1 MDIIRLVIAKPVAV
15 TVGVILVV
23 MFGLIGASSIPIQL
37 APNVD
42 QPIITV
48 TTNWTGRSPQEI
60 VDEITK
66 EQEERLK
73 SVPNLD
79 SMRSTTSEGQASIRL
94 EFNVGSDVDRALQ
107 EVSDAL
113 RQVPEY
119 PADADEPVIKAAEGA
134 SESAIAWMI
143 IEVRPEAQARHADF
157 DPSVLFDALEKEVKP
172 FFERING
179 VAEVNIFGGRER
191 ETRVLADPQALA
203 RLGITYDDLIR
214 ALRGENV
221 NVSAGAIAEGKRD
234 FRVRVVGQY
243 ETAEQVLN
251 TIVAYRGGSPIYV
264 HDVAEVQ
271 VGYEKRR
278 GFVRGNGNSAIAMNI
293 IREAG
298 SNVMEI
304 MAQVRERREEVEA
317 EILPNLHPVVGPD
330 LQIRQVYDET
340 IYITSAIDLVKQN
353 LWIGGLLAAGVLLL
367 FLRSFVLTGVVALAI
382 PISVTGT
389 FLVLLALGRSL
400 NVISLAGLAFAV
412 GMVVDNAIVVLE
424 NIFRRLQEGD
434 PPRVA
439 AYRGAKEVWGA
450 IFASTLTTVAV
461 FIPILTI
468 QEEAG
473 QLFRDIA
480 LAVVAAVVL
489 SLLVSITVIPAAC
502 SRWLRQRTPA
512 QRAKRSGLRSLFG
525 LANLFGYLCNGLAD
539 IVHWLITG
547 WRGWSLRPLII
558 IVMTVASLFGAWA
571 LMPPLDYLPA
581 GNRNLVFGGL
591 QIPPGYSVDQR
602 IDIARRIEQRLK
614 PYLEADPTDPEEVAA
629 LPPIPRMDGPPYDGV
644 PITNYFI
651 GSFGTRLFMGARS
664 AFPEVVIPVGQLL
677 TNAMNS
683 IPDARGF
690 AQQSS
695 LFGRGADGGGNNIRV
710 EISGPDLNNVNRA
723 AAAMFGPAARKYGQ
737 VTPDPG
743 NFDLPEQEWR
753 VTLTRVGREL
763 GLTTADVGTAVRSL
777 FDGAFVGDFNL
788 EGDAIDLVV
797 VPSGGRL
804 EFKEQLQ
811 TIPVYTPAGS
821 TVPLDQVV
829 KVQPALA
836 PQEIQ
841 RIEELPSVALN
852 INPPGGA
859 PIEQVMG
866 DIQREII
873 GPVEQAGLID
883 STMRV
888 RLEGSAAKLDEVK
901 TALLG
906 SVSTGQ
912 TATWQR
918 AFNWVSM
925 LLLAAGLLVGGYGV
939 VRAARNRKPLLA
951 YGAAGALLLAVV
963 FAGLLSGV
971 ALAPELATA
980 RLVWALVVTYLL
992 MAALFESF
1000 IYPFVIMFTVPL
1012 AVVGGFAGLKI
1023 VHDMTMNDPLRA
1035 PQQLDVLTMLGFIIL
1050 IGIVVNNAILLVHQA
1065 LNFMR
1070 GDPAM
1075 GEGAPLPPLEAVT
1088 ESVRSR
1094 IRPIFMSMLTS
1105 IGGMLPL
1112 VLFPGAGS
1120 ELYRGLGSVVIG
1132 GLLVS
1137 TVFTLL
1143 LAPLL
1148 FSLVLQMAD
1157 GVNALLASRKQTE
1170 SAIPEQTPSQP
1181 EREKQPK
1188 PERELQPA

>member
-15 TVGVILVV
+15 AVGVILIV
-23 MFGLIGASSIPIQL
+23 MFGLIGATSIPIQL
-37 APNVD
+37 SPNVD
-42 QPIITV
+42 QPVITV
-48 TTNWTGRSPQEI
+48 STDWPGRSPQEI

-73 SVPNLD
+73 SIPNLD
-79 SMRSTTSEGQASIRL
+79 SMRSTTSEGSANITL
-94 EFNVGSDVDRALQ
+94 EFTVGSDIGRALQ

-119 PADADEPVIKAAEGA
+119 PADADEPVIQAAEGA

-143 IEVRPEAQARHADF
+143 IEVRPEAQGKHPDF

-172 FFERING
+172 VFERVKG

-191 ETRVLADPQALA
+191 EARVYADPQALA
-203 RLGITYDDLIR
+203 RHGLTYGELIN
-214 ALRGENV
+214 ALRSENV
-221 NVSAGAIAEGKRD
+221 NISAGAIAEGKRD
-234 FRVRVVGQY
+234 YRVRVVGQY
-243 ETAEQVLN
+243 ESADQILN

-264 HDVAEVQ
+264 HDVANVEID
-271 VGYEKRR
+271 YEKRR
-278 GFVRGNGNSAIAMNI
+278 GFVRGNGNDALALNI

-304 MAQVRERREEVEA
+304 MEQVRARRDAVERD
-317 EILPNLHPVVGPD
+317 ILPNLHPVVGPD

-340 IYITSAIDLVKQN
+340 IYITSAIDLVRQN
-353 LWIGGLLAAGVLLL
+353 LWIGGLLAAGMLML

-434 PPRVA
+434 PPRLA
-439 AYRGAKEVWGA
+439 AYRGAREVWGA

-502 SRWLRQRTPA
+502 SRWLRPRAPKSRAGRSRLRT
-512 QRAKRSGLRSLFG
+512 LFG
-525 LANLFGYLCNGLAD
+525 LTNLFAFLCNGLAD
-539 IVHWLITG
+539 LVHWLITG
-547 WRGWSLRPLII
+547 WRGWALRPAII
-558 IVMTVASLFGAWA
+558 VVMTVASLAGAWA

-591 QIPPGYSVDQR
+591 QIPPGYSVEQR
-602 IDIARRIEQRLK
+602 LEIARRIEERLK
-614 PYLEADPTDPEEVAA
+614 PYLEADPNDPDEVAA
-629 LPPIPRMDGPPYDGV
+629 LPPISRFDGPDFDGI
-644 PITNYFI
+644 PILNYFI

-664 AFPEVVIPVGQLL
+664 AYPEVVIPVGQLL

-695 LFGRGADGGGNNIRV
+695 LFGRGASGGGNNIRV
-710 EISGPDLNNVNRA
+710 EISGPVLTKVNRA
-723 AAAMFGPAARKYGQ
+723 AAAMFDPASQMYER
-737 VTPDPG
+737 VTPDPA

-753 VTLTRVGREL
+753 ITVTRIGREL
-763 GLTTADVGTAVRSL
+763 GLTTEDVGAAVRAL

-788 EGDAIDLVV
+788 DGDAIDLVV
-797 VPSGGRL
+797 VPPGGRL
-804 EFKEQLQ
+804 DFKEKLQ
-811 TIPVYTPAGS
+811 TIPIYTPAGRNI
-821 TVPLDQVV
+821 PLDQAIAIE
-829 KVQPALA
+829 PALA

-841 RIEELPSVALN
+841 RIEELPSVALD
-852 INPPGGA
+852 ISPPEGVPLG
-859 PIEQVMG
+859 QVMEAIER
-866 DIQREII
+866 DIID
-873 GPVEQAGLID
+873 PVKQAGLID

-888 RLEGSAAKLDEVK
+888 RLEGSAAKLDEVR

-906 SVSTGQ
+906 DLSGDRQAAAWQKAVGGVS
-912 TATWQR
+912 
-918 AFNWVSM
+918 
-925 LLLAAGLLVGGYGV
+925 LLLAVAGLAVGGFGV
-939 VRAARNRKPLLA
+939 VRAVRRRSPRFA
-951 YGAAGALLLAVV
+951 YGGFGGLLLAVTL
-963 FAGLLSGV
+963 AGLLSGV
-971 ALAPELATA
+971 AFAPELTTA
-980 RLVWALVVTYLL
+980 RLIWALVVTYLL
-992 MAALFESF
+992 MSALFESF
-1000 IYPFVIMFTVPL
+1000 LYPFVIMFTVPL

-1023 VHDMTMNDPLRA
+1023 VHDITINDPLRA

-1050 IGIVVNNAILLVHQA
+1050 IGVVVNNAILLVHQA

-1070 GDPAM
+1070 GDPEM
-1075 GEGAPLPPLEAVT
+1075 GEGEPMEPLRAVAEAVRT
-1088 ESVRSR
+1088 RV
-1094 IRPIFMSMLTS
+1094 RPIFMSMFTS
-1105 IGGMLPL
+1105 VGGMLPL

-1143 LAPLL
+1143 LAPLF

-1157 GVNALLASRKQTE
+1157 GFSVLFARDEKEAAGARTPASRE
-1170 SAIPEQTPSQP
+1170 PEARP
-1181 EREKQPK
+1181 EP
-1188 PERELQPA
+1188 ELQPA